1 MSGGR
6 DAVLG
11 LVFAALT
18 DLLRPPPPPAT
29 IGPAGPGLLMLSW
42 GVSIWGSLTPRGRRA
57 HGRRVVSIS
66 PGCACGANRSY
77 KRMPK
82 DRISSMAIAGFLMI
96 FIGIPLGSLFI
107 IATGFALMGLAI
119 AIWCWK
125 IMTF

>member
-1 MSGGR
+1 MGCQHS
-6 DAVLG
+6 
-11 LVFAALT
+11 
-18 DLLRPPPPPAT
+18 
-29 IGPAGPGLLMLSW
+29 
-42 GVSIWGSLTPRGRRA
+42 GSLKPRGRRA

-66 PGCACGANRSY
+66 SERACGANRSY